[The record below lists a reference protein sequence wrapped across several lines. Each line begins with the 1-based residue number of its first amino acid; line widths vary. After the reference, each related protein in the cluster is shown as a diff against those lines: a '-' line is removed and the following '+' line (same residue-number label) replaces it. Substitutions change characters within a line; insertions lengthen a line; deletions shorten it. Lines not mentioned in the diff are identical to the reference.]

1 MEQNDPIN
9 PKHYKGVF
17 QLKDNETIAV
27 TRQLDFCAGNY
38 YKYLARLYKKD
49 DPVQDFNKAKWYAK
63 DWIAHHYERDVNG
76 LLINP
81 CGKLAA
87 VAFDFIK
94 PPEEGTELYDRY
106 ELMRIVTL
114 PYISADAWLR
124 RLRAYEDKYLIDKGA
139 S

>member
-9 PKHYKGVF
+9 PSHYRGLF
-17 QLKDNETIAV
+17 QTRDIQCIAM
-27 TRQLDFCAGNY
+27 TRCLDFCLGNY
-38 YKYLARLYKKD
+38 VKYIYRCGNKD
-49 DPVQDFNKAKWYAK
+49 NPVQDFNKAKWYAN
-63 DWIAHHYERDVNG
+63 DWITHHHERDVNG

-87 VAFDFIK
+87 VAFDFIE
-94 PPEEGTELYDRY
+94 PPEEGTELRDRY

-114 PYISADAWLR
+114 PYISGDAWRR
-124 RLRAYEDKYLIDKGA
+124 RLRAYEDRYLVDKGE